1 VTHDLPGPASDPA
14 APAREAEPSTAA
26 GRGRSRGRLA
36 GIDLARALAIIGMF
50 AVHVSPSGT
59 GERLAYV
66 LAVPRG
72 RSALLFGLLAGV
84 GVALLTSSRTRSVV
98 EARFTLA
105 WRVAVLLPLGLA
117 LQNLD
122 HGVYVILADYA
133 LLYVLAILVLR
144 WSDRWLLAVWWVST
158 VVGSVG
164 YRYGQ
169 LHDPFGFRRIAA
181 SFGDQAGE
189 LLHRL
194 VLSGPY
200 PLITW
205 AAPFCF
211 GLWLGRR
218 DLRDP
223 AVRWRLV
230 VVGGA
235 VAVAVPVL
243 SWGLTTLVA
252 SGVAGFGGVGMTGP
266 AEVGG
271 SPELAGWWALLDDAP
286 HSQRPL
292 WLVSATASAVAVLG
306 VSLVVADR
314 FGRVVAPL
322 VAAGQLAFTW
332 YVAHLLVLHFR
343 EGWLRTGSVV
353 GTFGVV
359 AVFTVVMGVG
369 SMLWLRVAPR
379 GPLEFLLRPPW
390 RWRAGSMGP
399 SDEARGR
406 PGGTVLHRSR

>member
-1 VTHDLPGPASDPA
+1 
-14 APAREAEPSTAA
+14 
-26 GRGRSRGRLA
+26 
-36 GIDLARALAIIGMF
+36 MF

-59 GERLAYV
+59 GDRLAYV

-84 GVALLTSSRTRSVV
+84 GVALLTSSRSRSVV

-105 WRVAVLLPLGLA
+105 WRVVVLLPLGLA

-133 LLYVLAILVLR
+133 LLYVLAIVVLR
-144 WSDRWLLAVWWVST
+144 WSDRWLLALVAVST

-169 LHDPFGFRRIAA
+169 LYDPAGFRRIAA
-181 SFGDQAGE
+181 SFGDPVGE

-235 VAVAVPVL
+235 VAIVVPVL

-252 SGVAGFGGVGMTGP
+252 SGVAGFGGVGLTAP

-271 SPELAGWWALLDDAP
+271 AAEVAGWWALLDDAP

-306 VSLVVADR
+306 VSLLVAER
-314 FGRVVAPL
+314 WARPVAPL

-332 YVAHLLVLHFR
+332 YVAHLLVLHVR

-359 AVFTVVMGVG
+359 AVFVVVMGVG

-390 RWRAGSMGP
+390 RWRGASGGP
-399 SDEARGR
+399 SGAVGGASGGAGGASGGAGGASGGAGGAE
-406 PGGTVLHRSR
+406 GGTVVPRSP

>member
-1 VTHDLPGPASDPA
+1 MV
-14 APAREAEPSTAA
+14 
-26 GRGRSRGRLA
+26 
-36 GIDLARALAIIGMF
+36 

-59 GERLAYV
+59 GESLAYV

-84 GVALLTSSRTRSVV
+84 GVALLASSRTRSVAD
-98 EARFTLA
+98 ARFTLA

-133 LLYVLAILVLR
+133 LLYALAIVVLR
-144 WSDRWLLAVWWVST
+144 WSDRWLLVVVAVST
-158 VVGSVG
+158 LVGSVG
-164 YRYGQ
+164 HRYGE
-169 LHDPFGFRRIAA
+169 LYDPVGFQTIAA
-181 SFGDQAGE
+181 SFGDQPGE
-189 LLHRL
+189 MLHRL

-205 AAPFCF
+205 AAPFCL
-211 GLWLGRR
+211 GIWLGRR

-223 AVRWRLV
+223 RVRWRMV

-235 VAVAVPVL
+235 LAVVVPAL
-243 SWGLTTLVA
+243 SWVLTTRVGSVLA
-252 SGVAGFGGVGMTGP
+252 AG
-266 AEVGG
+266 
-271 SPELAGWWALLDDAP
+271 GWWALLDDAP

-306 VSLVVADR
+306 IALVVADR
-314 FGRVVAPL
+314 VPRLVAPL

-332 YVAHLLVLHFR
+332 YVTHLLVLHVR
-343 EGWLRTGSVV
+343 EGLLRTGSVV
-353 GTFGVV
+353 GTFAVV

-369 SMLWLRVAPR
+369 SALWLRIAPR
-379 GPLEFLLRPPW
+379 GPLELVLRPPW
-390 RWRAGSMGP
+390 RWRGGAGRAG
-399 SDEARGR
+399 
-406 PGGTVLHRSR
+406 

>member
-1 VTHDLPGPASDPA
+1 VTDALLGPTSDPV
-14 APAREAEPSTAA
+14 APTRGNTSSLSDGREHL
-26 GRGRSRGRLA
+26 RGRLA
-36 GIDLARALAIIGMF
+36 GIDLARALAIIGMV
-50 AVHVSPSGT
+50 AVHASPSGT

-72 RSALLFGLLAGV
+72 RAALLFGLIAGV
-84 GVALLTSSRTRSVV
+84 GVSLLASSRTRSVTD
-98 EARFTLA
+98 ARFTLA

-122 HGVYVILADYA
+122 HRVLVILADYA
-133 LLYVLAILVLR
+133 VLYVLALVVLR
-144 WSDRWLLAVWWVST
+144 WSDRWLLVVVAVST

-164 YRYGQ
+164 FRYGE
-169 LHDPFGFRRIAA
+169 LYDPFGFRGIAP

-189 LLHRL
+189 MLHRL

-205 AAPFCF
+205 AAPFCL
-211 GLWLGRR
+211 GIWLGRR

-223 AVRWRLV
+223 RVRWRMV

-235 VAVAVPVL
+235 LAVVVPAL
-243 SWGLTTLVA
+243 SWALTTLIG
-252 SGVAGFGGVGMTGP
+252 SGGAAG
-266 AEVGG
+266 
-271 SPELAGWWALLDDAP
+271 GWWALLDDAP

-306 VSLVVADR
+306 IALVVADR
-314 FGRVVAPL
+314 LPRLGAPL

-332 YVAHLLVLHFR
+332 YVAHLLVLHVR
-343 EGWLRTGSVV
+343 EGVLRTGSAT
-353 GTFGVV
+353 GTLAVV

-369 SMLWLRVAPR
+369 SVLWLRIARR
-379 GPLEFLLRPPW
+379 GPMEFLLQPPW
-390 RWRAGSMGP
+390 RWRGGAGRAG
-399 SDEARGR
+399 
-406 PGGTVLHRSR
+406 